1 MIMIRDTLLVAGGLI
16 FVGGLLS
23 IYHLTKIYPN
33 MGKTPVSRFHVA
45 MAVVGGFMVS
55 IGSNLL
61 ADALHDGLTS

>member
-1 MIMIRDTLLVAGGLI
+1 MIRDTLLVAGGLI

-33 MGKTPVSRFHVA
+33 IEKNPNSKFHVG
-45 MAVVGGFMVS
+45 MAVLGGFMIS
-55 IGSNLL
+55 IGSNLF

>member
-1 MIMIRDTLLVAGGLI
+1 MIRDTLLVAGGLI

-33 MGKTPVSRFHVA
+33 MGKTPISRFHVV

-55 IGSNLL
+55 IGSNLF